1 MQHPPIRVA
10 AVAVGAALGAGL
22 RWLALDVGG
31 QATADTVLL
40 VVNVA
45 GAAVLGWLTGWPHG
59 LRHPR
64 TTALLGPG
72 VCGGLTTWSGL
83 ALPAAL
89 RLREGD
95 WEAALGWPALNVAL
109 GVLAAAATYHLASRI
124 EPAPPSVEEL
134 DW

>member
-1 MQHPPIRVA
+1 M
-10 AVAVGAALGAGL
+10 AVGAALGAGL
-22 RWLALDVGG
+22 RWLALELGG
-31 QATADTVLL
+31 QAAADTVLL
-40 VVNVA
+40 LVNLA
-45 GAAVLGWLTGWPHG
+45 GAATLGWLTGWPHG

-64 TTALLGPG
+64 ATALLGPG

-83 ALPAAL
+83 ALPAAM

-95 WEAALGWPALNVAL
+95 WAVGLGCPDVNVAL
-109 GVLAAAATYHLASRI
+109 AVLAAAAGYHLASRI